1 MGENG
6 GNMKASQLVEI
17 FQYMLDKNEFH
28 LSKISQQFSVS
39 ERSLRYELEKLNEF
53 LEENNQSKIVIEKGC
68 LKYSSWEI
76 VFENIK
82 KNSTHS
88 LSIQEREMY
97 ILLNI
102 FLNRE
107 INQKS
112 VGIELD
118 ISPTTVKTHFK
129 EVKSFLDSYG
139 LVLNIKPKK
148 GLELDGKEENIRMAF
163 LKLLNNI
170 SKSNYIFLKD
180 YLKENFFEKIE
191 KDGIKRFINYCQ
203 KLMNIIIS
211 DEAYKIIINYLR
223 IGLYMNMRGYRLNE
237 IKNEKFLSETKE
249 YRCIKKASS
258 ILEEW
263 YEIELHEKEYLK
275 ITDYFLGSNTY
286 NLNYSYYDNWVEIEV
301 MLKEMILDFNSY
313 IKENITEDKLL
324 LEGLLNHIKPTIYR
338 IKNKI
343 ELENSIYKEVL
354 ESYPNYFNIT
364 KAVLKKI
371 EDKMNLTFTEDEI
384 SFLVIHF
391 KAAIDRNKVKSKKKR
406 VVLVCG
412 SGYGTSKL
420 LAQQLNQYY
429 HLEIVDIIPEYLID
443 KVISKNDIDLILTT
457 VDVKGD
463 LEDRVVLKLNPILT
477 EEDKRKIE
485 AIGVHKSSKKIS
497 MTKLIEVIK
506 ESCKGFD
513 EKELR
518 NNLKNSFDEYLIDDF
533 FQEKNTIFDYIG
545 ERILI
550 NQEAKDWKEAIR
562 KVGQPL
568 LKDRIIKE
576 SYIENSI
583 KSIEEFG
590 SYMVLG
596 TETLFPHARTKGDVF
611 ETGFSVM
618 TLKTPV
624 LLPTNEKIST
634 LIMFSSKNNNDHL
647 ETFIKL
653 VDLSNEESFLQ
664 DIKRIKKQEDFIKIL
679 NR

>member
-1 MGENG
+1 
-6 GNMKASQLVEI
+6 MKISQLLEI
-17 FQYMLDKNEFH
+17 FQYILDKNEFY
-28 LSKISQQFSVS
+28 LNKISQQFDIS
-39 ERSLRYELEKLNEF
+39 ERSLRYELEKINEI
-53 LEENNQSKIVIEKGC
+53 LESNNKPKIVIEKGY
-68 LKYSSWEI
+68 LKYNNWEI

-82 KNSTHS
+82 KNNIYS
-88 LSIQEREMY
+88 LCIQEREMY

-107 INQKS
+107 INQKL
-112 VGIELD
+112 VGMELD

-129 EVKSFLDSYG
+129 DIKSFLSSYG
-139 LVLNIKPKK
+139 LELNIKPKK
-148 GLELDGKEENIRMAF
+148 GLKLDGKEENIRVAF

-191 KDGIKRFINYCQ
+191 KDGVKRFINYCQ

-211 DEAYKIIINYLR
+211 DEAYKIIINYLK
-223 IGLYMNMRGYRLNE
+223 ISLYMNMKGYKLNE
-237 IKNEKFLSETKE
+237 IKNEKFLLETKE

-263 YEIELHEKEYLK
+263 YEIELQEKEYLK

-301 MLKEMILDFNSY
+301 MLKEMILEFNSY

-364 KAVLKKI
+364 KTVLKKI
-371 EDKMNLTFTEDEI
+371 ESKMSLTFTEDEI

-391 KAAIDRNKVKSKKKR
+391 KAAIDRNKLKSRKKR

-429 HLEIVDIIPEYLID
+429 HLEIIDIIPEYLIG
-443 KVISKNDIDLILTT
+443 KVVSKNDIDFILTT
-457 VDVKGD
+457 VDLKEK
-463 LEDRVVLKLNPILT
+463 LENKTILKLNPILT

-485 AIGVHKSSKKIS
+485 DIGIHKSSKKIS
-497 MTKLIEVIK
+497 ITKLIEVIK
-506 ESCKGFD
+506 ESCKDFD

-518 NNLKNSFDEYLIDDF
+518 NKLKNNFYEYLIDDF
-533 FQEKNTIFDYIG
+533 FQEKNTIFDYVAD
-545 ERILI
+545 RILI
-550 NQEAKDWKEAIR
+550 NQEPKDWKEAIR
-562 KVGQPL
+562 KVGQLL
-568 LKDRIIKE
+568 LKDKIIKE
-576 SYIENSI
+576 SYIEKSI
-583 KSIEEFG
+583 KSIEEYG

-596 TETLFPHARTKGDVF
+596 IETLFPHARTKGDVL
-611 ETGFSVM
+611 ETGFSIM

-624 LLPTNEKIST
+624 FLPTNEKISII
-634 LIMFSSKNNNDHL
+634 IMFSSKNNNDHL

-653 VDLSNEESFLQ
+653 VDLSNEENFLQ
-664 DIKRIKKQEDFIKIL
+664 NIKKIKKKEDFIKIL
-679 NR
+679 NE

>member
-1 MGENG
+1 
-6 GNMKASQLVEI
+6 MKASQLIEI
-17 FQYMLDKNEFH
+17 FQYMLDKSEFH
-28 LSKISQQFSVS
+28 LSKISNRFGIS
-39 ERSLRYELEKLNEF
+39 ERSLRYEIEKLNEQLF
-53 LEENNQSKIVIEKGC
+53 EKNELKIEVEKGC
-68 LKYSSWEI
+68 LKHSNWE
-76 VFENIK
+76 VVLQNIK
-82 KNSTHS
+82 NNSINS

-97 ILLNI
+97 ILLHI

-107 INQKS
+107 INQKL

-118 ISPTTVKTHFK
+118 ISSTTVKTHFK

-139 LVLNIKPKK
+139 LSLVIKPKK
-148 GLELDGKEENIRMAF
+148 GLELEGKEENIRVAL

-170 SKSNYIFLKD
+170 SKSNSIFLKE
-180 YLKENFFEKIE
+180 YLKESFSQKIE

-203 KLMNIIIS
+203 KLMKIIIS

-223 IGLYMNMRGYRLNE
+223 ISLYMNIKNHRLTE

-249 YRCIKKASS
+249 YRCIKKAAS

-263 YEIELHEKEYLK
+263 YEVELDEKEYLK

-286 NLNYSYYDNWVEIEV
+286 NLNYSYYDNWVEIEI
-301 MLKEMILDFNSY
+301 MLKEMILDFDNY

-338 IKNKI
+338 IKNSI

-371 EDKMNLTFTEDEI
+371 EDRMNLKFTEDEI

-391 KAAIDRNKVKSKKKR
+391 KAAIDRNKIKSKKKR

-443 KVISKNDIDLILTT
+443 KVIFKNEIDLILTT
-457 VDVKGD
+457 VDVKID
-463 LEDRVVLKLNPILT
+463 LDDKMILKLNPILT
-477 EEDKRKIE
+477 DEDKRKIE
-485 AIGVHKSSKKIS
+485 EIGIYKSSKKIS
-497 MTKLIEVIK
+497 ITKLLEVIK
-506 ESCKGFD
+506 CSCKEFD
-513 EKELR
+513 EKDLR
-518 NNLKNSFDEYLIDDF
+518 DNLKNSFDEYLIDDF
-533 FQEKNTIFDYIG
+533 IQEKNTISDYIG
-545 ERILI
+545 DRILI
-550 NQEAKDWKEAIR
+550 NEEVKDWKEAIR
-562 KVGQPL
+562 KVGSLL
-568 LKDRIIKE
+568 LKDKIVKE
-576 SYIENSI
+576 SYIENAI

-590 SYMVLG
+590 SYMILG
-596 TETLFPHARTKGDVF
+596 DETLFPHARTKGDVF
-611 ETGFSVM
+611 ETGFSIM

-624 LLPTNEKIST
+624 LLPTNELVST

-647 ETFIKL
+647 DTFVKL
-653 VDLSNEESFLQ
+653 VDLSNEENFLQ
-664 DIKRIKKQEDFIKIL
+664 DIKKVKKREDFIKIL

>member
-1 MGENG
+1 
-6 GNMKASQLVEI
+6 MKASQLIEI
-17 FQYMLDKNEFH
+17 FQYMLEKSEFH
-28 LSKISQQFSVS
+28 LGKMSNQFGVS
-39 ERSLRYELEKLNEF
+39 ERSLRYEIEKLNEQ
-53 LEENNQSKIVIEKGC
+53 LSSKNEVKIEVEKGC
-68 LKYSSWEI
+68 LKHSNWE
-76 VFENIK
+76 VVLQNIK
-82 KNSTHS
+82 SNSINS

-97 ILLNI
+97 ILLHI

-107 INQKS
+107 INQKL

-118 ISPTTVKTHFK
+118 ISSTTVKTHFK
-129 EVKSFLDSYG
+129 EIKNFLDSYG
-139 LVLNIKPKK
+139 LSLVIKPKK
-148 GLELDGKEENIRMAF
+148 GLELEGKEENIRVAL

-170 SKSNYIFLKD
+170 SKSNSIFLKE
-180 YLKENFFEKIE
+180 YLKENFFERIE

-203 KLMNIIIS
+203 KLMKIIIS

-223 IGLYMNMRGYRLNE
+223 ISLYMNIKNHRLTE
-237 IKNEKFLSETKE
+237 IKNERFLSETKE
-249 YRCIKKASS
+249 YRCIKKAAS

-263 YEIELHEKEYLK
+263 YEIELDEKEYLK

-286 NLNYSYYDNWVEIEV
+286 NLNYSYYDNWVEIEI
-301 MLKEMILDFNSY
+301 MLKEMILDFDSY
-313 IKENITEDKLL
+313 IKESIVEDKLL

-364 KAVLKKI
+364 KVVLKKI
-371 EDKMNLTFTEDEI
+371 EDRMNLQFTEDEI

-391 KAAIDRNKVKSKKKR
+391 KAAIDRNRVKSKKKR

-429 HLEIVDIIPEYLID
+429 HLEIVDIIPEYMID
-443 KVISKNDIDLILTT
+443 KVISKNEIDLILTT
-457 VDVKGD
+457 VDVKID
-463 LEDRVVLKLNPILT
+463 LDDKVILKLNPILT
-477 EEDKRKIE
+477 DEDKRKIE
-485 AIGVHKSSKKIS
+485 EIGIYKSSKKIS
-497 MTKLIEVIK
+497 MTKLLEVIRC
-506 ESCKGFD
+506 SCKEFD

-518 NNLKNSFDEYLIDDF
+518 DSLKNSFDEYLIDDF
-533 FQEKNTIFDYIG
+533 IQEKNTISDYIG
-545 ERILI
+545 DRILI
-550 NQEAKDWKEAIR
+550 NEEVKDWKEAIR
-562 KVGQPL
+562 KVGSLL
-568 LKDRIIKE
+568 LKDKIIKE

-590 SYMVLG
+590 SYMILG
-596 TETLFPHARTKGDVF
+596 DETLFPHARTKGDVF
-611 ETGFSVM
+611 ETGFSIM

-624 LLPTNEKIST
+624 QLPTNEIVST

-647 ETFIKL
+647 DTFVKL
-653 VDLSNEESFLQ
+653 VDLSNEENFLQ
-664 DIKRIKKQEDFIKIL
+664 DIKKVKKREDFIKIL

>member
-1 MGENG
+1 
-6 GNMKASQLVEI
+6 MKASQSIEI

-28 LSKISQQFSVS
+28 LSKISNQFSIS
-39 ERSLRYELEKLNEF
+39 ERTLRYEVEKLNEQLF
-53 LEENNQSKIVIEKGC
+53 EKNESKIEVDKGS
-68 LKYSSWEI
+68 LKHSNWEI
-76 VFENIK
+76 VFQNIK
-82 KNSTHS
+82 SNCINS

-107 INQKS
+107 INQKL
-112 VGIELD
+112 VGVELD
-118 ISPTTVKTHFK
+118 ISSTTVKTHFK
-129 EVKSFLDSYG
+129 EVKFFLDRYSLL
-139 LVLNIKPKK
+139 LVIKSKK
-148 GLELDGKEENIRMAF
+148 GLILEGKEENVRIGL
-163 LKLLNNI
+163 LKVLNNI
-170 SKSNYIFLKD
+170 SRSNSIFLKV
-180 YLKENFFEKIE
+180 YLKENFFKKIE

-203 KLMNIIIS
+203 KLMNTIIS

-223 IGLYMNMRGYRLNE
+223 ISLYMNTKNYKLIEM
-237 IKNEKFLSETKE
+237 KNEKFLSETKE
-249 YRCIKKASS
+249 YRCIKKAAS

-263 YEIELHEKEYLK
+263 YEIELEEKEYLK

-286 NLNYSYYDNWVEIEV
+286 NLNYSYYDNWVEIEI
-301 MLKEMILDFNSY
+301 MLKEMIVDFNSY
-313 IKENITEDKLL
+313 IKENIIEDKLL

-371 EDKMNLTFTEDEI
+371 EDRMNLQFTEDEI

-429 HLEIVDIIPEYLID
+429 HLEIVDIIPEYLIG
-443 KVISKNDIDLILTT
+443 KFISKNEIDLILTT
-457 VDVKGD
+457 VDVKVD
-463 LEDRVVLKLNPILT
+463 LGNKIILKLNPILT
-477 EEDKRKIE
+477 DEDKRKIE
-485 AIGVHKSSKKIS
+485 EIGIYKSLKKIS
-497 MTKLIEVIK
+497 VTKLLEVIK
-506 ESCKGFD
+506 ESCKELD

-518 NNLKNSFDEYLIDDF
+518 EKLKKNFDEHLIDDF
-533 FQEKNTIFDYIG
+533 FQEKNTIFDHIG
-545 ERILI
+545 DRILI
-550 NQEAKDWKEAIR
+550 NEEVKNWKEAIR
-562 KVGQPL
+562 KVGTLL
-568 LKDRIIKE
+568 LKDQFIKE

-590 SYMVLG
+590 SYMILG
-596 TETLFPHARTKGDVF
+596 DETLFPHTRTKGDVL
-611 ETGFSVM
+611 ETGFSIM

-624 LLPTNEKIST
+624 ILPTNKKVSVI
-634 LIMFSSKNNNDHL
+634 IMFSSKNNIDHL
-647 ETFIKL
+647 DTFIKL
-653 VDLSNEESFLQ
+653 VDLSNEDNFLW
-664 DIKRIKKQEDFIKIL
+664 DIKKVKKSQDFIKIL
-679 NR
+679 NK

>member
-1 MGENG
+1 
-6 GNMKASQLVEI
+6 MKASQLIEI
-17 FQYMLDKNEFH
+17 FEYMLDKNEFH
-28 LSKISQQFSVS
+28 LSKMSNQVGVS
-39 ERSLRYELEKLNEF
+39 ERMLRYEVEKLNEQ
-53 LEENNQSKIVIEKGC
+53 LSEKNESKIEVEKGC
-68 LKYSSWEI
+68 LRHGNWE
-76 VFENIK
+76 VVLQNIK
-82 KNSTHS
+82 NNSINS

-107 INQKS
+107 INQKL

-118 ISPTTVKTHFK
+118 ISSTTVKTHFK
-129 EVKSFLDSYG
+129 EVKNFLDSYALS
-139 LVLNIKPKK
+139 LVIKPKK
-148 GLELDGKEENIRMAF
+148 GLELEGKEENIRVAL

-170 SKSNYIFLKD
+170 SKSNSIFLKE
-180 YLKENFFEKIE
+180 YLKENFSQKIE

-203 KLMNIIIS
+203 KLMKIIIS

-223 IGLYMNMRGYRLNE
+223 ISLYMNIKNYRLTE

-249 YRCIKKASS
+249 YRCIKKAAS

-263 YEIELHEKEYLK
+263 YEIELDEKEYLK

-286 NLNYSYYDNWVEIEV
+286 NLNYSYYDNWVEIEI

-371 EDKMNLTFTEDEI
+371 EDRMNLKFTEDEI

-391 KAAIDRNKVKSKKKR
+391 KAAIDRNKIKSKKKR

-443 KVISKNDIDLILTT
+443 KVIPKNEIDLILTT
-457 VDVKGD
+457 VDVKID
-463 LEDRVVLKLNPILT
+463 LDDKMILKLNPILT
-477 EEDKRKIE
+477 DEDKRKIE
-485 AIGVHKSSKKIS
+485 EIGIYKSSKKIS
-497 MTKLIEVIK
+497 ITKLLEVIK
-506 ESCKGFD
+506 DSCKDFD

-518 NNLKNSFDEYLIDDF
+518 DSLKNSFDEYLIDDF
-533 FQEKNTIFDYIG
+533 LHEKNTISDYIG
-545 ERILI
+545 DRILI
-550 NQEAKDWKEAIR
+550 NEEVKDWKEAIR
-562 KVGQPL
+562 KVGSLL
-568 LKDRIIKE
+568 LKDKIVKE

-590 SYMVLG
+590 SYMILG
-596 TETLFPHARTKGDVF
+596 DETLFPHARTKGDVF
-611 ETGFSVM
+611 ETGFSIM

-624 LLPTNEKIST
+624 LLPKNEPVST

-647 ETFIKL
+647 DTFVKL
-653 VDLSNEESFLQ
+653 VDLSNKESFLR
-664 DIKRIKKQEDFIKIL
+664 DIKKVKNREDFIKIL